1 MSWFNGMKIE
11 RSKVNSFLGKFIG
24 VYFIA
29 LAVFITIGA
38 WHQVGFHEGFNIGD
52 WLINYQG
59 GFVRRGLTGEVLYLI
74 SRATG
79 VSPAIYLVAFQGI
92 IFSVYFYFS
101 WRLLKEKDDL
111 VKYAFLIFSPF
122 LFTFAINSQAGG
134 YRKEILYFAI
144 LSFVAYAY
152 KKFDPK
158 KFQRTFEILLLLY
171 PLVILT
177 DELGLVVL
185 PILCAIYWDKL
196 RPTSFRIKPLILVLL
211 FFNALT
217 FSIVFFHHRVTSAQV
232 IAITD
237 SIVSTGYNPEGSGA
251 IGALSTST
259 EANMSDTFHSIVYAH
274 YFTVY
279 PMAMIL
285 VSLAFFPLIKEIR
298 KVFKNPFFLL
308 GLSGSFLLLLPV
320 YVIANDWGRWT
331 YILLVEF
338 FFLIVLSDDQNH
350 LDKRSGGWQ
359 EIGKGKF
366 VFLLILLLSY
376 GSFWYLPHVLEDG
389 SDWRSFIHNLPFI
402 RR

>member
-1 MSWFNGMKIE
+1 MNWFNGMKVE
-11 RSKVNSFLGKFIG
+11 RSKVDSFLRKFIS

-29 LAVFITIGA
+29 LAVLITIGA

-59 GFVRRGLTGEVLYLI
+59 GFVRRGLIGEVLYFI

-79 VSPAIYLVAFQGI
+79 VSPAIYLVALQGI

-101 WRLLKEKDDL
+101 WRLLKEKNDL

-152 KKFDPK
+152 KKFDTK
-158 KFQRTFEILLLLY
+158 KFQRAFEILLLFY

-177 DELGLVVL
+177 DELGIVIL
-185 PILCAIYWDKL
+185 PILCAMYWDKL
-196 RPTSFRIKPLILVLL
+196 RLTFRRIHPLILVLL
-211 FFNALT
+211 SFNGLI
-217 FSIVFFHHRVTSAQV
+217 FLIVFLHHRVTSAQV
-232 IAITD
+232 MAITD
-237 SIVSTGYNPEGSGA
+237 SIVSIGYNPEGSGA
-251 IGALSTST
+251 IGALSAST
-259 EANMSDTFHSIVYAH
+259 EKNMRETFHSIVYAH
-274 YFTVY
+274 YFTIY
-279 PMAMIL
+279 PVVMIL
-285 VSLAFFPLIKEIR
+285 VSFAFFPLTKEIR
-298 KVFKNPFFLL
+298 KVFQKTSFLL
-308 GLSGSFLLLLPV
+308 GLSGSFLFLLPV

-331 YILLVEF
+331 YIILVEF

-350 LDKRSGGWQ
+350 RDEWAGRWKS
-359 EIGKGKF
+359 IGLGKF
-366 VFLLILLLSY
+366 IVLLILLLSY
-376 GSFWYLPHVLEDG
+376 ASFWYLPHVLEDG
-389 SDWRSFIHNLPFI
+389 SDWRSFIHNLPFL